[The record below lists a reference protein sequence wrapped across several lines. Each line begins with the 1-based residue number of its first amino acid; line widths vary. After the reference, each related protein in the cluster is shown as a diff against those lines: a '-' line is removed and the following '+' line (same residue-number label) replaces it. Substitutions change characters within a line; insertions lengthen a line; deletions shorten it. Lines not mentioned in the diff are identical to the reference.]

1 MCRHIWLY
9 LRIFG
14 AIARRSICGSVS
26 FVCASSCDTICVTHL
41 ELFADGVA
49 ARCFFEPGVGIG
61 VSGLS
66 SGPFASAS
74 CRLVP
79 EPEPLFLPPPLASEP
94 LRSPPGVRGGCHP
107 RPLKGTGG
115 SSYLSTRCWMNCRSA
130 SSTICPSLP
139 FQGPFAWPEAVP
151 ATTFRRSGRLSRAL

>member
-1 MCRHIWLY
+1 MCRHIWLCVVGLCGAMCRHISSN
-9 LRIFG
+9 LRLYSSS
-14 AIARRSICGSVS
+14 SICGSVS

-66 SGPFASAS
+66 AGPFVSAS

-115 SSYLSTRCWMNCRSA
+115 SSYLSTRDWMNCRSA
-130 SSTICPSLP
+130 SSTIFPVVLDFLP
-139 FQGPFAWPEAVP
+139 A
-151 ATTFRRSGRLSRAL
+151 